1 LTKKYIY
8 SLKFLIKNKW
18 VAVGGLELSRCSVF
32 LIKKAP
38 SGFIPTE
45 DQGFVLYAVN
55 TPPGSSLERTH
66 KATEQIDKIING
78 EKATNHLWVADGL
91 NFISNANASPILQVS
106 LN

>member
-1 LTKKYIY
+1 MTKKYIY

-18 VAVGGLELSRCSVF
+18 VGWWFRNYHAASVF

-66 KATEQIDKIING
+66 KATEQIDKIITV
-78 EKATNHLWVADGL
+78 KK
-91 NFISNANASPILQVS
+91 PIIFGWQTV
-106 LN
+106 